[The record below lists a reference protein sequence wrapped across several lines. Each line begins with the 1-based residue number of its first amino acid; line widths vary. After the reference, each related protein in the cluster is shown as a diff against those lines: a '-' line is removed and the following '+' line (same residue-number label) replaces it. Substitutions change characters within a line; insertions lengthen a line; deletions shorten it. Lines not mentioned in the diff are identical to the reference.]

1 MFVDDYSFN
10 LYNCVSGEN
19 DGDLFDTSNYNYEF
33 ESMRSL
39 PSSDDEGG
47 SIRKMVYP
55 QFDTSSRFRHV
66 QFELGMKFD
75 NIALFKD
82 AVKDYTINI
91 GREVKWVKI

>member
-10 LYNCVSGEN
+10 LYNYVSGEN

-55 QFDTSSRFRHV
+55 
-66 QFELGMKFD
+66 
-75 NIALFKD
+75 
-82 AVKDYTINI
+82 
-91 GREVKWVKI
+91 